1 MSSQGAW
8 LTSYLSLLTLV
19 ISSIVFYSAK
29 TEQSR
34 VVTIQKPLVI
44 TQERKTPAYFVYQ
57 QTQALNQ
64 KVVAPKILKT
74 TFLSNLSVQP
84 ISPKLK
90 LAEVTFSKKEYAQ
103 LQQKFNVPNREIAN
117 LVSDDVRN
125 SVYEKVIFNSTLDV
139 PGLEQEE
146 VIEHLSP
153 SRKWATIRGKL
164 ELRDGVGIVDHKI
177 NLRRVEEGTVRELGN
192 IDLKEGSYNIDIES
206 PNGYLIAQIRDRNG
220 LIIGEDSQRL
230 INLQNKGNY
239 FEGPFMRIGRPD
251 SLAANPATSNQGTR
265 YNKASTQATTSAASS
280 FATFKQ
286 TPDTSSSISASIFD
300 NQKVL
305 ALPTDEFTNISRF
318 SSSITRLTDPSRIYA
333 DITTIRM
340 TGDKTET
347 AMFTQKWVDGV
358 VSYVSDIQQMQ
369 LKSKNLPVLIG
380 KVLVDGKPIAGA
392 QVDIENLPSIHAIYF
407 DQFMIPTLNQNETSA
422 NGYFM
427 FIGLEADPYEVIA
440 SKSGFPIGSQLF
452 VAEETRVAFQNIQT
466 LAVPKAKVVR
476 TFDAFTAEV
485 LQTDVI
491 VAHQAEAFQTAE
503 NGSYGIKTK
512 AQNNV
517 SEFRARHKDPIYLP
531 ISYLQS
537 GARDYA
543 HIPMIQE
550 QWVSEIMRL
559 RQINELP
566 NTGVVIGFTTGL
578 KYDAYLS
585 ANNYPKN
592 NIVYFNQ
599 YGQPSLEPVI
609 GGGFILFNV
618 PSGAREVVLQDQAS
632 ERIYSQVFHV
642 RSSQVSVSHFVD

>member
-1 MSSQGAW
+1 MVSS
-8 LTSYLSLLTLV
+8 V
-19 ISSIVFYSAK
+19 VFYSAK

-57 QTQALNQ
+57 QAQALKQ
-64 KVVAPKILKT
+64 KIETPKNTKT

-84 ISPKLK
+84 IAPKLK
-90 LAEVTFSKKEYAQ
+90 LAEVIFSKKEYAK

-117 LVSDDVRN
+117 LVGDDISN
-125 SVYEKVIFNSTLDV
+125 GVYEKVVFNTNLDMT
-139 PGLEQEE
+139 GLQQEE

-177 NLRRVEEGTVRELGN
+177 DLRRVEEGSVRELGK
-192 IDLKEGSYNIDIES
+192 IDLREGTYNIDIES

-251 SLAANPATSNQGTR
+251 SLAANPSTYNQGNR
-265 YNKASTQATTSAASS
+265 YTKAATQATTTAASS

-286 TPDTSSSISASIFD
+286 TPDASSSSIAASIFD
-300 NQKVL
+300 NQKTL
-305 ALPTDEFTNISRF
+305 NLPTDEFTNISRF

-333 DITTIRM
+333 DITTVRM

-347 AMFTQKWVDGV
+347 AMFTQKWIDGV
-358 VSYVSDIQQMQ
+358 VSYVSDVQQMQ

-380 KVLVDGKPIAGA
+380 KVLVDGKPISGA
-392 QVDIENLPSIHAIYF
+392 QVDIENLPSVHAIYF
-407 DQFMIPTLNQNETSA
+407 DQFMIPSLNQNETSA

-427 FIGLEADPYEVIA
+427 FIGLEADAYEVIA

-491 VAHQAEAFQTAE
+491 VADQVEAFQTAE

-512 AQNNV
+512 VQDNV
-517 SEFRARHKDPIYLP
+517 SDYQARHNDPMYLP
-531 ISYLQS
+531 IRYSQS
-537 GARDYA
+537 GARDYV

-550 QWVSEIMRL
+550 RWVSEIMRV

-566 NTGVVIGFTTGL
+566 NTGAVIGFTTGL

-585 ANNYPKN
+585 ADNYPKN

-618 PSGAREVVLQDQAS
+618 PVGAREVVLQDQAS
-632 ERIYSQVFHV
+632 ERIYSQVFHI

>member
-1 MSSQGAW
+1 MVSS
-8 LTSYLSLLTLV
+8 V
-19 ISSIVFYSAK
+19 VFYSAK

-57 QTQALNQ
+57 QAQALNQ
-64 KVVAPKILKT
+64 KVEVEKNTKT

-84 ISPKLK
+84 VTPKLK
-90 LAEVTFSKKEYAQ
+90 LTEVTFSKKEYAK
-103 LQQKFNVPNREIAN
+103 LQQKFNVPNREIAS
-117 LVSDDVRN
+117 LVNAEVSN
-125 SVYEKVIFNSTLDV
+125 SVYEKVIFNTDLNV
-139 PGLEQEE
+139 PNLEQEE
-146 VIEHLSP
+146 IIEHLSP

-177 NLRRVEEGTVRELGN
+177 DLRRVEEGSVRELGK

-206 PNGYLIAQIRDRNG
+206 PNGYLIAQIRDRSG

-230 INLQNKGNY
+230 INLQNKGSY
-239 FEGPFMRIGRPD
+239 FEGPFIRVGRPS
-251 SLAANPATSNQGTR
+251 SLAANPATSNEGNR
-265 YNKASTQATTSAASS
+265 YTKTATQATTTAASS

-286 TPDTSSSISASIFD
+286 TPNSGSAIAASIFD
-300 NQKVL
+300 NQKTL
-305 ALPTDEFTNISRF
+305 AQPTDEFTNISRF

-369 LKSKNLPVLIG
+369 LKSKTLPVIIG
-380 KVLVDGKPIAGA
+380 KVLVDGKPVAGA
-392 QVDIENLPSIHAIYF
+392 QVDIENLPSVHAIYF
-407 DQFMIPTLNQNETSA
+407 DQFMIPSLNQNETSA

-427 FIGLEADPYEVIA
+427 FIGLEADAYEILA
-440 SKSGFPIGSQLF
+440 SKSGYPIGSQLF

-476 TFDAFTAEV
+476 TFDAFTADV

-491 VAHQAEAFQTAE
+491 AADQAEAFQTAE

-512 AQNNV
+512 VQDNV
-517 SEFRARHKDPIYLP
+517 TEFIARHSDPLYIP
-531 ISYLQS
+531 IRYVQS

-550 QWVSEIMRL
+550 HWVTEIMRV

-566 NTGVVIGFTTGL
+566 NTGIVIGFTTGL

-585 ANNYPKN
+585 AENYPKN
-592 NIVYFNQ
+592 YIVYFNQ
-599 YGQPSLEPVI
+599 YGQPSLEPVV

-618 PSGAREVVLQDQAS
+618 PVGAREVVLQDQAS
-632 ERIYSQVFHV
+632 ERIYSQVFHI
-642 RSSQVSVSHFVD
+642 RPSQVSVSHFVD

>member
-1 MSSQGAW
+1 
-8 LTSYLSLLTLV
+8 LTSYLALLTLV
-19 ISSIVFYSAK
+19 VSSVVFYSAK

-57 QTQALNQ
+57 QAQALKQ
-64 KVVAPKILKT
+64 KVETPKNTKT

-84 ISPKLK
+84 VTPKLK
-90 LAEVTFSKKEYAQ
+90 LSEITFSKKEYAR

-117 LVSDDVRN
+117 YVGEDLAN
-125 SVYEKVIFNSTLDV
+125 SVYEKVVFDADLNI

-146 VIEHLSP
+146 VITHLSP

-177 NLRRVEEGTVRELGN
+177 DLRRVEEGSVREIGK
-192 IDLKEGSYNIDIES
+192 IDLKAGSYNIDIES

-230 INLQNKGNY
+230 VNLQNKGSY

-251 SLAANPATSNQGTR
+251 SLAANPATSNQGNR
-265 YNKASTQATTSAASS
+265 YTKSTTQATTTAASS

-286 TPDTSSSISASIFD
+286 TPDSASSLSASIFD
-300 NQKVL
+300 NQKTL
-305 ALPTDEFTNISRF
+305 AQPTDEFTNISRY

-358 VSYVSDIQQMQ
+358 VSYVSDLQQMQ

-380 KVLVDGKPIAGA
+380 KVLVDGKPVAGA
-392 QVDIENLPSIHAIYF
+392 QVDIENLPSVHAIYF
-407 DQFMIPTLNQNETSA
+407 DQFMIPSLNQGETSA

-427 FIGLEADPYEVIA
+427 FIGLEPDAYEVVA

-466 LAVPKAKVVR
+466 LAVPKAKVIR

-491 VAHQAEAFQTAE
+491 VADQAEAFQTAE
-503 NGSYGIKTK
+503 TGSYGIKTK
-512 AQNNV
+512 VQDNV
-517 SEFRARHKDPIYLP
+517 SDYIARHNDPLYVP
-531 ISYLQS
+531 IRYVQS

-550 QWVSEIMRL
+550 HWLTEIMRL

-566 NTGVVIGFTTGL
+566 NTGIVIGFTSGL

-585 ANNYPKN
+585 ADNYPKN
-592 NIVYFNQ
+592 NTIYFNE
-599 YGQPSLEPVI
+599 YGQPSLEPVV

-618 PSGAREVVLQDQAS
+618 PVGAREVVLQDQAS
-632 ERIYSQVFHV
+632 DRIYSQVFHI
-642 RSSQVSVSHFVD
+642 RANQVSASHFTD

>member
-1 MSSQGAW
+1 MVSS
-8 LTSYLSLLTLV
+8 V
-19 ISSIVFYSAK
+19 VFYSAK

-57 QTQALNQ
+57 QSQALKQ
-64 KVVAPKILKT
+64 KIETPKNTKT

-84 ISPKLK
+84 VTPKLK
-90 LAEVTFSKKEYAQ
+90 LAEVTFSKKEYAK
-103 LQQKFNVPNREIAN
+103 LQQKFNVPNRELA
-117 LVSDDVRN
+117 SQFGDDASN
-125 SVYEKVIFNSTLDV
+125 SVYEKVVFNSNLDMTV
-139 PGLEQEE
+139 LEQDE

-164 ELRDGVGIVDHKI
+164 ELRDGVGIIDHKI
-177 NLRRVEEGTVRELGN
+177 DLRRVEEGSVRELGK
-192 IDLKEGSYNIDIES
+192 IDLREGTYNIDIES

-251 SLAANPATSNQGTR
+251 SLAANPSTYNQGNR
-265 YNKASTQATTSAASS
+265 YTKAVTQATTTAASS
-280 FATFKQ
+280 FAAFKQ
-286 TPDTSSSISASIFD
+286 TPDAGSSIAASIFD
-300 NQKVL
+300 NQKAL

-347 AMFTQKWVDGV
+347 AMFTQKWIDGV
-358 VSYVSDIQQMQ
+358 VSYVSDVQQMQ
-369 LKSKNLPVLIG
+369 LKSKKLPVIIG
-380 KVLVDGKPIAGA
+380 KVLVDGKPTAGA
-392 QVDIENLPSIHAIYF
+392 QVDIENLPSVHAIYF
-407 DQFMIPTLNQNETSA
+407 DQFMIPSLNQQETSA

-427 FIGLEADPYEVIA
+427 FIGLEADAYEILA
-440 SKSGFPIGSQLF
+440 SKSGYPIGSQLF
-452 VAEETRVAFQNIQT
+452 IAEETRIAFQNIQT

-476 TFDAFTAEV
+476 TFDAFTSEV

-491 VAHQAEAFQTAE
+491 VADQAEAFQTSE

-512 AQNNV
+512 VQDNV
-517 SEFRARHKDPIYLP
+517 SDYKARHNDPVYLP
-531 ISYLQS
+531 ISYSQS
-537 GARDYA
+537 GARDYV

-550 QWVSEIMRL
+550 RWVSEIMNL
-559 RQINELP
+559 RQITELP
-566 NTGVVIGFTTGL
+566 NTGAVIGFTTGL

-585 ANNYPKN
+585 AENYPKN

-599 YGQPSLEPVI
+599 YGQPSLEPVV

-618 PSGAREVVLQDQAS
+618 PAGAREVVLQDQAS

-642 RSSQVSVSHFVD
+642 RPNQVSVSHFTD